1 MKVLS
6 KFVLVKKHPESRET
20 SGFMYGIGD
29 TRELRYHMADI
40 VDLGDMVKG
49 MKSGDKILFDK
60 VAGHDV
66 LINEDRL
73 TVIQEKDIVCVFP

>member
-20 SGFMYGIGD
+20 SGFMYGVGD

>member
-20 SGFMYGIGD
+20 SGFMYGVVD

>member
-20 SGFMYGIGD
+20 SGFMYSVGE

>member
-6 KFVLVKKHPESRET
+6 KFVMIKKHPESRQT
-20 SGFMYGIGD
+20 SGFMYGAND
-29 TRELRYHMADI
+29 TKELRYHMADI

-66 LINEDRL
+66 LINEERL
-73 TVIQEKDIVCVFP
+73 TIIQEKDIVCVFP

>member
-6 KFVLVKKHPESRET
+6 KFVMIKKHPESRET
-20 SGFMYGIGD
+20 SGFMYGVND
-29 TRELRYHMADI
+29 TKELRYHMADI

-66 LINEDRL
+66 LINEERL
-73 TVIQEKDIVCVFP
+73 TIIQEKDIVCVFP

>member
-20 SGFMYGIGD
+20 SGFMYGVGD

-40 VDLGDMVKG
+40 VDLGDMVKR

>member
-6 KFVLVKKHPESRET
+6 KFVLIKKHPEARET
-20 SGFMYGIGD
+20 SGFMYSVGE
-29 TRELRYHMADI
+29 TRELRYHMADV
-40 VDLGDMVKG
+40 VDLGDMITGIKA
-49 MKSGDKILFDK
+49 GDKILFDK

-66 LINEDRL
+66 LIKDERL